1 MLSGSPS
8 KLEGVDER
16 SSDGGVCH
24 VVEEC
29 VKQIYVVHDVFL
41 GGR

>member
-1 MLSGSPS
+1 MPVAFRAELC
-8 KLEGVDER
+8 VER
-16 SSDGGVCH
+16 RREA

-41 GGR
+41 GSR